1 MDEERIRVLNMLKD
15 GKLTVDEA
23 TKLLEAMQEAP
34 EKDIRETQ
42 ANKAKWFRVKVTDLA
57 TGKPKV
63 AVNLP
68 MMIVDWAL
76 KVGPRAASL
85 GGVDLNSMGVD
96 LEELRSVISYGL
108 RGKIVDVTDDD
119 SSTHVEITV
128 E

>member
-1 MDEERIRVLNMLKD
+1 MDEERIRVLNMVKD

-23 TKLLEAMQEAP
+23 TKLLEAMNATP
-34 EKDIRETQ
+34 EKDLREVHT
-42 ANKAKWFRVKVTDLA
+42 KAKWLRVKVTDLS

-68 MMIVDWAL
+68 IVIVDWAL
-76 KVGPRAASL
+76 KMGPRAASL

-96 LEELRSVISYGL
+96 LEELRSVISYGM
-108 RGKIVDVTDDD
+108 RGKIVDVTDND
-119 SSTHVEITV
+119 SASHVEIVV